1 MARALVIAL
10 CVISWI
16 LAFCDGWIWR
26 GEYGEELDTS
36 TLNSYNR
43 LVDLES
49 TTTVIPTRTPTAY
62 PSLSPSTAYIIST
75 IVGTGSTSYSGDNG
89 QATSATLGAAE
100 GTIVDS
106 AGTVCL
112 YIRDR
117 SII

>member
-49 TTTVIPTRTPTAY
+49 INDDPAPAVLTVTPTISPTRTPTVT
-62 PSLSPSTAYIIST
+62 P
-75 IVGTGSTSYSGDNG
+75 
-89 QATSATLGAAE
+89 
-100 GTIVDS
+100 
-106 AGTVCL
+106 TVAP
-112 YIRDR
+112 R
-117 SII
+117 

>member
-49 TTTVIPTRTPTAY
+49 IDDVFTVLTVTPTISPTRTPTVT
-62 PSLSPSTAYIIST
+62 P
-75 IVGTGSTSYSGDNG
+75 
-89 QATSATLGAAE
+89 
-100 GTIVDS
+100 
-106 AGTVCL
+106 TVAP
-112 YIRDR
+112 R
-117 SII
+117 